1 MTHKIAIITT
11 RDCCYND
18 YDDEYSKIIDSI
30 TDWEDVSDE
39 EFQTLKFASSRLGFA
54 LLERPSDMK
63 KFIAKTITD
72 YMAIAKAE
80 AERAEVEK
88 KKREEAA
95 LQRKF
100 KKDFNDKASK
110 EKMLARLSQELG
122 VDIVKKV

>member
-100 KKDFNDKASK
+100 KKDFKDKASK

>member
-11 RDCCYND
+11 RDGCYND
-18 YDDEYSKIIDSI
+18 YGDEYGKIIDSI

-39 EFQTLKFASSRLGFA
+39 EFQTLKFASSRLGFR
-54 LLERPSDMK
+54 LLERPTDIK

-72 YMAIAKAE
+72 YKAIAKAE
-80 AERAEVEK
+80 AERAEEEK
-88 KKREEAA
+88 KSREEAA

-100 KKDFNDKASK
+100 KKDLKDKVSK